1 MTSEQKSEQQI
12 PKGSIVVLD
21 GVKTFQLGWSDCT
34 DSPIPEAFITLVNK
48 ECELYVPE
56 VVLHPIPPLEVL
68 QSLQRFP
75 TSLQKWHQLSFLQDP
90 TTKALK

>member
-1 MTSEQKSEQQI
+1 MESEQKFKQQI

-34 DSPIPEAFITLVNK
+34 DSPIQEAFITLVNK

-56 VVLHPIPPLEVL
+56 VVLDRSITRLKEKKTKEL
-68 QSLQRFP
+68 LR
-75 TSLQKWHQLSFLQDP
+75 KRKLSE
-90 TTKALK
+90 